1 MYTKEDGSSYFI
13 AHKLNLKF
21 NLHFDLFCLVYRHID
36 YAIRNYANISAL
48 TVGAFGY
55 QLARDKQGGETTNST
70 KMNSPSSSKLK
81 LSPRPD
87 RMSTISVCYHRYA
100 NATLNPSLGEYFIDA
115 AISERCLDLVADSAD
130 LPPPGSPAWA
140 NFSYLEYLNRRA
152 PELVDDFEALLQC
165 TVKLPLRTILLNT
178 IVAFNTPQ
186 CFDLDVALNF
196 DNRAHSGEIKVNMVA
211 HNRQID
217 CRGRGDFGLPNKQS
231 DSFFSNFSSNFPG
244 NLEDHSRETHSHNVH
259 ISVNVVVL
267 VLCSLSLV
275 LCIRSLWRG
284 QALRRRTVRFFA
296 LAYRRHL
303 ESASSLHFI
312 DGWILMIL
320 LNDLLLLT
328 GTAINLLRQLYL
340 IGPHSHFSL
349 RPIDFD
355 NICSALLG
363 VGNLLVWCGL
373 LRYLA
378 FFSRYNLLI
387 VTLKHALS
395 RVLRFLL
402 CVLILYGGFCF
413 SGWII
418 LGPYHWKFRTLA
430 RTSECLFALMNGD
443 DVFATFAYLQS
454 GGSSTFVWWF
464 SRLYLYSFVLLF
476 IYVVLSLFIAIL
488 MDSYETIKEFY
499 RSRSEK
505 ARKGNGGAKSSLMF
519 SNDQLA
525 RFIAA
530 DQGDDGQGMMGSGE
544 SGGGDGV
551 TSNENHHLD
560 WTTSYR
566 ISLLHDEEMEFQ
578 KSQQSSTAAR
588 RRMMEASADQIDG
601 GGGGS
606 GNNGD
611 ANGGCHCC
619 ICHFLQAFLA
629 PLSCF
634 RTAFTSLRSKLGAR
648 TAAGGGGRRRRLD
661 EVNDDDDDD
670 DNEEGNDDDS
680 STNADES
687 ATLRIN

>member
-1 MYTKEDGSSYFI
+1 M
-13 AHKLNLKF
+13 
-21 NLHFDLFCLVYRHID
+21 
-36 YAIRNYANISAL
+36 
-48 TVGAFGY
+48 
-55 QLARDKQGGETTNST
+55 
-70 KMNSPSSSKLK
+70 
-81 LSPRPD
+81 
-87 RMSTISVCYHRYA
+87 
-100 NATLNPSLGEYFIDA
+100 
-115 AISERCLDLVADSAD
+115 
-130 LPPPGSPAWA
+130 
-140 NFSYLEYLNRRA
+140 
-152 PELVDDFEALLQC
+152 
-165 TVKLPLRTILLNT
+165 
-178 IVAFNTPQ
+178 
-186 CFDLDVALNF
+186 
-196 DNRAHSGEIKVNMVA
+196 
-211 HNRQID
+211 
-217 CRGRGDFGLPNKQS
+217 
-231 DSFFSNFSSNFPG
+231 
-244 NLEDHSRETHSHNVH
+244 H
-259 ISVNVVVL
+259 ISLNVIVL
-267 VLCSLSLV
+267 VLCTFSLV

-284 QALRRRTVRFFA
+284 QALRRRTRRFFA
-296 LAYRRHL
+296 LAYRRNL
-303 ESASSLHFI
+303 ESTSSLHFI

-328 GTAINLLRQLYL
+328 GTSINLLRQLYL

-387 VTLKHALS
+387 VTLKHAIS

-454 GGSSTFVWWF
+454 GSSLFVWWF

-488 MDSYETIKEFY
+488 MDSYETIKEYY
-499 RSRSEK
+499 RNRSK
-505 ARKGNGGAKSSLMF
+505 QKQAFGSAKNSLMF

-525 RFIAA
+525 RFIAE
-530 DQGDDGQGMMGSGE
+530 DDGGDDN
-544 SGGGDGV
+544 D
-551 TSNENHHLD
+551 NDLD

-578 KSQQSSTAAR
+578 SASSAR
-588 RRMMEASADQIDG
+588 RRMMEASDQTDG
-601 GGGGS
+601 GAESGHQMTGS
-606 GNNGD
+606 
-611 ANGGCHCC
+611 GCHCC
-619 ICHFLQAFLA
+619 LCHCLHAFTS

-634 RTAFTSLRSKLGAR
+634 RTVYSSLRSKFR
-648 TAAGGGGRRRRLD
+648 RGGDDD
-661 EVNDDDDDD
+661 EVGDD
-670 DNEEGNDDDS
+670 E
-680 STNADES
+680 STLAEES